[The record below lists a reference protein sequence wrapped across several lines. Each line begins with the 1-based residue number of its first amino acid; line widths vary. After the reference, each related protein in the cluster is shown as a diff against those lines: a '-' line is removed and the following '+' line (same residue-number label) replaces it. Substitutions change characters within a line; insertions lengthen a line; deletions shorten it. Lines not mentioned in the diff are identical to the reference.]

1 MATKLTNNSVD
12 FTFHGDRTTYSELIA
27 KHDQDLSISK
37 IGYIK
42 NPQDIHRRLQKPVYP
57 PRVIPGEG
65 PEAKYEFNKQLES
78 FKGFKSSLPKE
89 SRKSRRRLRRRNRF
103 IHQTTCS
110 GH

>member
-42 NPQDIHRRLQKPVYP
+42 NPQDIHRRLQKPVYS

-65 PEAKYEFNKQLES
+65 PEAKYEFNKQLGS
-78 FKGFKSSLPKE
+78 FKVLNQVYQKNLERVEEDFGVAIGLFT
-89 SRKSRRRLRRRNRF
+89 RRLAQV
-103 IHQTTCS
+103 I
-110 GH
+110 